1 MGFGLD
7 IDDLN
12 PTGNGDEDLGF
23 GDLNDIFTDDPFA
36 TGGIGGSPGE
46 QGEGQGADMGTG
58 GSGNTNSGQDPA
70 FRLAFPVDLLTQT
83 FINVSLYILNN
94 RRRDFEN
101 TVVNTFKNLQKS

>member
-1 MGFGLD
+1 MVFLVGQKLLEIVSIHWFIFQSSQAAFNEHQESRADDDLGFGLD

-46 QGEGQGADMGTG
+46 QGEGQGAEMGTG
-58 GSGNTNSGQDPA
+58 GGGNTNSGQDPA
-70 FRLAFPVDLLTQT
+70 FR
-83 FINVSLYILNN
+83 
-94 RRRDFEN
+94 
-101 TVVNTFKNLQKS
+101 